1 MAERLAYTQ
10 HTAVRFRLGGWARS
24 SLAEHRHDKPRAG
37 SSILPAP
44 TISRAL
50 RFWRGARS
58 FKPVR
63 LGSIPARAT
72 NPCASGTMDRAPD
85 YKIRRVRVQLLPGAP
100 FRGPIAQWTEQPAST
115 RRIGVRVLVGSP
127 AQRSRG
133 PMDQGAALRRRSIP
147 VRLRA
152 GAPIWAATQTAK
164 RRGPNPRTSGCN
176 SLAAYQN
183 RGCIRKGIR
192 SGLLSRPM

>member
-85 YKIRRVRVQLLPGAP
+85 YEIRRVRVRLLPGAP

-115 RRIGVRVLVGSP
+115 RRIGVRSPRRLASSTLPWPNGS
-127 AQRSRG
+127 
-133 PMDQGAALRRRSIP
+133 RRRSPKAEHPGSTPGGSANLGGYANSKAARPKPAYIRVQLP
-147 VRLRA
+147 GRLPEP
-152 GAPIWAATQTAK
+152 GVYP
-164 RRGPNPRTSGCN
+164 
-176 SLAAYQN
+176 
-183 RGCIRKGIR
+183 
-192 SGLLSRPM
+192 